1 LKILT
6 VIGARPQFVKA
17 AVVSRE
23 LASVPGVEERML
35 HTGQH
40 YDDSMSARFFE
51 ELALPEP
58 AWNLGVG
65 SGPHGVQT
73 ARMLEGI
80 EAALSAWRPDRVLV
94 YGDTN
99 STLAGALCA
108 SKQHVPCAH
117 VEAGLRSFNR
127 RMPEEVNRVVADV
140 LSDLLFCPTRAAVA
154 NLRAEGRGDAS
165 GVRLVGD
172 VMYDAVRLFGGGP
185 AKVPAGAEA
194 AASGRFALAT
204 CHRAENTDDP
214 ARLAGVLAGLGRVAC
229 RMPVVFPAH
238 PRTVAAI
245 RRDGLSIPDGVA
257 AIDPASYLEML
268 SLLSRAALVLTDSG
282 GLQKEAFFAGAPC
295 VTLRDETE
303 WVELV
308 EAGWNRLAGADP
320 DTIRRAADE
329 LLDRPSPPPRP
340 DGLYGDGRAAARIAD
355 ALAGA

>member
-1 LKILT
+1 M
-6 VIGARPQFVKA
+6 IGARPQFVKA
-17 AVVSRE
+17 AVVTRE
-23 LASVPGVEERML
+23 LAGLPGVEERLL

-51 ELALPEP
+51 ELSLPAP

-80 EAALSAWRPDRVLV
+80 EAAISAWRPDRVLV
-94 YGDTN
+94 HGDTN

-108 SKQHVPCAH
+108 AKLHVPCAH

-140 LSDLLFCPTRAAVA
+140 LSDLLFCPTQAAVT
-154 NLRAEGRGDAS
+154 NLAAEGRGHAS

-172 VMYDAVRLFGGGP
+172 VMYDAVRVFGGG
-185 AKVPAGAEA
+185 AARVPASA
-194 AASGRFALAT
+194 AAAVSAGRFALAT
-204 CHRAENTDDP
+204 CHRAGNTDDR
-214 ARLAGVLAGLGRVAC
+214 AKLAGVLAGLGAVAR
-229 RMPVVFPAH
+229 RMPVVFPVH
-238 PRTVAAI
+238 PRTLAAI
-245 RRDGLSIPDGVA
+245 SRAGLAIPDGVA
-257 AIDPASYLEML
+257 AIPPASYLETL

-308 EAGWNRLAGADP
+308 EAGWNRLAGTDP
-320 DTIRRAADE
+320 DAILRAAGE
-329 LLDRPSPPPRP
+329 ALGRAPPPRP
-340 DGLYGDGRAAARIAD
+340 DGLYGDGHAAARIAR
-355 ALAGA
+355 ALVGGDP